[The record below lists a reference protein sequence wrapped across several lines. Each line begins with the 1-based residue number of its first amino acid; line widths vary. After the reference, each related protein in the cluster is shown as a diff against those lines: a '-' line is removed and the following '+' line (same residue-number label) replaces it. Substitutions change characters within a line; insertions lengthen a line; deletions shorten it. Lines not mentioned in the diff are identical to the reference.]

1 MTLLNIEYV
10 RLRTV
15 NLEIFLDIYV
25 TRGHQLRFRIF
36 RSTKTFSLFCAQF
49 ENTHQSFAPNLSGEP
64 LACQYSFQPANA
76 TMIWLLTSRYWDL
89 DQLVLENYKINYRLR
104 YEPSNT
110 HTKAIYLAFM
120 RSPYSFFVSRD
131 SSSKTNRFATEIDC
145 KTVGFFFFIKIS
157 KESGKAWRKESLSLV
172 PDLLFD
178 CSRVPEYAKIRTVLQ
193 STTEKEHID
202 FISDLTFN
210 DYIT

>member
-1 MTLLNIEYV
+1 
-10 RLRTV
+10 
-15 NLEIFLDIYV
+15 
-25 TRGHQLRFRIF
+25 
-36 RSTKTFSLFCAQF
+36 
-49 ENTHQSFAPNLSGEP
+49 
-64 LACQYSFQPANA
+64 
-76 TMIWLLTSRYWDL
+76 MIWLLTCRYWDL
-89 DQLVLENYKINYRLR
+89 DQLVIENYKINYGLR
-104 YEPSNT
+104 YEPSKT

-120 RSPYSFFVSRD
+120 RSPYSYFVSRD
-131 SSSKTNRFATEIDC
+131 SFSKTNRFAKEIDC
-145 KTVGFFFFIKIS
+145 KTVGLFFS
-157 KESGKAWRKESLSLV
+157 KSVKKSVKRRVSLV

>member
-49 ENTHQSFAPNLSGEP
+49 GNTHQSFAPNLSGEP

-76 TMIWLLTSRYWDL
+76 TMIWLLTARYWDL

-131 SSSKTNRFATEIDC
+131 SFSKTNRFATEIDC
-145 KTVGFFFFIKIS
+145 KTVGFFFLIKIS
-157 KESGKAWRKESLSLV
+157 KESGKAWRKSLSASFQTFCLTARAY
-172 PDLLFD
+172 LNTQKYGLF
-178 CSRVPEYAKIRTVLQ
+178 CSQPQKKNVLIL
-193 STTEKEHID
+193 SVT
-202 FISDLTFN
+202 
-210 DYIT
+210 